1 MSAIFPNGSVF
12 SIGTTFATAI
22 TISGITNAN
31 PAVATATAHGLADGD
46 IVMISSGW
54 SRLDNAVCRVA
65 GSDVNTFQLEGID
78 TSDTQQYPAG
88 AGVGSARE
96 ITAFTAISQVTDSQ
110 AYGGD
115 QQFFQWVYL
124 EDGLQRQRPTFKNAR
139 SLQLT
144 LDYDPDLA
152 WHAALLTADR
162 NGEPHAMRMALPNG
176 SFIYY
181 SMYVSFDGEPTA
193 TANQNMQVV
202 ANFAFANPR
211 SVRYAS

>member
-1 MSAIFPNGSVF
+1 
-12 SIGTTFATAI
+12 
-22 TISGITNAN
+22 
-31 PAVATATAHGLADGD
+31 
-46 IVMISSGW
+46 MISSGW

-110 AYGGD
+110 ASGGD

-162 NGEPHAMRMALPNG
+162 NGEPHGMRMALPNG